1 MVMNNSEIN
10 NIFFIF
16 IYDLAN
22 TILVILLPQL
32 GHTMS
37 YPAEPLRNLM
47 SLYQFHSR
55 SSFLHPHLSQSC
67 ILFGV
72 SLFILSFRAVSS
84 IIFNASIFSSPLF
97 PLSLFP
103 FVHPTTFCTCMWRD
117 RNPFHQDIFLCIF

>member
-1 MVMNNSEIN
+1 MNNSELN
-10 NIFFIF
+10 NNFFIF

-37 YPAEPLRNLM
+37 YPAEPLKNLM

-67 ILFGV
+67 STLPSFPLLYFLYL
-72 SLFILSFRAVSS
+72 SFPLFIQQSPAHVCGEVK
-84 IIFNASIFSSPLF
+84 IFFIRIFFYAFFNNGIQILAPMTVE
-97 PLSLFP
+97 
-103 FVHPTTFCTCMWRD
+103 FV
-117 RNPFHQDIFLCIF
+117 